1 MSNRRDFLK
10 LLGLGAIAPI
20 VPKIP
25 IEPTKAVTSGII
37 PGKIK
42 VDKFLANI
50 EGPERMRISSNGDVG
65 VGTYMY
71 AEDYKLMQ
79 RFNEAYEK
87 ALWAGNSQT
96 NKNI

>member
-10 LLGLGAIAPI
+10 MLGLGAIAPI

-25 IEPTKAVTSGII
+25 VEPTKAVTSTLLA
-37 PGKIK
+37 GKIK
-42 VDKFLANI
+42 TGGLIAKI
-50 EGPERMRISSNGDVG
+50 EGPERMRISSNGDVN
-65 VGTYMY
+65 
-71 AEDYKLMQ
+71 LMG

>member
-25 IEPTKAVTSGII
+25 IEPTKVVTSGII

-50 EGPERMRISSNGDVG
+50 EGPERMRISSNGDIG

-71 AEDYKLMQ
+71 SEDYKLMQ

-87 ALWAGNSQT
+87 QMWAGNTIT
-96 NKNI
+96 NKNK

>member
-10 LLGLGAIAPI
+10 MLGLGAIAPI

-25 IEPTKAVTSGII
+25 VAPTATAVTPTFIS
-37 PGKIK
+37 GKIK
-42 VDKFLANI
+42 TGGLIAKI
-50 EGPERMRISSNGDVG
+50 EGSEVMRISSNGDI
-65 VGTYMY
+65 
-71 AEDYKLMQ
+71 KLME

>member
-10 LLGLGAIAPI
+10 MLGLGAIAPI

-87 ALWAGNSQT
+87 ALLAGNSQT

>member
-10 LLGLGAIAPI
+10 MLGLGAIAPI

-25 IEPTKAVTSGII
+25 IEPTATAVTSTLLA
-37 PGKIK
+37 GKINTGGLIAK
-42 VDKFLANI
+42 IGDSEV
-50 EGPERMRISSNGDVG
+50 MRISSNGDV
-65 VGTYMY
+65 
-71 AEDYKLMQ
+71 KLME

>member
-10 LLGLGAIAPI
+10 MLGIGAIAPI

-50 EGPERMRISSNGDVG
+50 EGPERMRISSNGDI
-65 VGTYMY
+65 
-71 AEDYKLMQ
+71 KFMQ